1 MEGSCHQTKTVS
13 KHKFARFYVP
23 LGIYTGSILD
33 KSLKNRQSIDE
44 VTFIT
49 DKIPKLLPYSEIGT
63 MVIRYKLRTRAT
75 SEFCPPEKTR
85 GPVNDKCTAR
95 SRSHKGVHWDSDQE
109 RNDSMYYCWNH
120 LWKHRNHAFF
130 AETLMH
136 CARNRLYS

>member
-49 DKIPKLLPYSEIGT
+49 DKIPKLLSMLRNWDDGDFST
-63 MVIRYKLRTRAT
+63 KLRTRANLRIL
-75 SEFCPPEKTR
+75 SARKPGNQSMINARPEAGHIRACIGIQIRK
-85 GPVNDKCTAR
+85 
-95 SRSHKGVHWDSDQE
+95 
-109 RNDSMYYCWNH
+109 
-120 LWKHRNHAFF
+120 
-130 AETLMH
+130 ETI
-136 CARNRLYS
+136 A